1 VESQSND
8 PETVF
13 GLVGSL
19 INKPPFV
26 AAVPFNSIILSPI
39 ATVVELIA
47 VVVPFTNK
55 SPLIVTLLPV
65 TSIAP
70 LIELENVL
78 SWSILFE
85 RDDDITPID
94 DVIEL
99 DTLLIELDN
108 ELDNVVILLSTEL
121 DKLLIDDDSELES
134 RLMECD
140 NEPDN
145 VFIELDNEEDSDVKS
160 LCLINLS
167 SLPN

>member
-1 VESQSND
+1 MLGE
-8 PETVF
+8 
-13 GLVGSL
+13 VGSF

-26 AAVPFNSIILSPI
+26 AAVPFNSMILSPM
-39 ATVVELIA
+39 ATVVELIE

-70 LIELENVL
+70 LIELEKVL
-78 SWSILFE
+78 SSSILFE
-85 RDDDITPID
+85 RDEDITPMD

-108 ELDNVVILLSTEL
+108 ELESVVILLSTEL

-134 RLMECD
+134 
-140 NEPDN
+140 
-145 VFIELDNEEDSDVKS
+145 
-160 LCLINLS
+160 
-167 SLPN
+167 

>member
-1 VESQSND
+1 MVA
-8 PETVF
+8 PP
-13 GLVGSL
+13 VGSL
-19 INKPPFV
+19 TNKPPF
-26 AAVPFNSIILSPI
+26 ATDEPFNSIILSPI
-39 ATVVELIA
+39 LTVVDWID
-47 VVVPFTNK
+47 VVVPFTSK

-134 RLMECD
+134 RLIELD

-145 VFIELDNEEDSDVKS
+145 VLIDEDNEDDSDVKS
-160 LCLINLS
+160 LCLINFS